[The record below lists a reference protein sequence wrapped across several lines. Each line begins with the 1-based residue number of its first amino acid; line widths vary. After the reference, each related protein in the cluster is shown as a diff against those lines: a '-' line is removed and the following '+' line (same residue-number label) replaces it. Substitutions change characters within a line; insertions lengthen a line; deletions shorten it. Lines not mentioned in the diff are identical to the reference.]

1 MKVRQGVYGEPWP
14 RRTPHASSRHPGDTA
29 TAVSDMHHRQLPS
42 GFIPLSG
49 ISPPNRQSA
58 KPLNPMSTKSGEG
71 HHDHEAIMHL
81 TYRKSC
87 RICGSTALTKV
98 IDLGPQHL
106 QGSFIRS
113 DRSMPPLRKISTE
126 LVRCDPTRD
135 DNACGLLQTSI
146 TVPPAVLYAC
156 YWYRSGTNETMRK
169 HLQGIAEQA
178 MRMVANDQA
187 LALDIGCND
196 GTLLRNYPA
205 GIRRVGVD
213 PSDIARE
220 AAGEI
225 EVVNDFFPSPALQQ
239 LLGDQRCDS
248 ITSIAMFY
256 DLEDPVRFV
265 QHIKK
270 LLSENG
276 IWIFEMSYMP
286 AMLAMNSYD
295 TICHEHIEYYSFA
308 VIERLLGMCGL
319 KVVDV
324 AFNDINGGS
333 LRCCATHKDC
343 QKHNDPIC
351 LATID
356 GVRRK
361 EFDLELDT
369 DKPYRGFQGRI
380 ELHRQELSRRLK
392 DLKRNGKNIHV
403 YGASTKGNTIL
414 QWCGIDSSVIA
425 CAADRNPEKFG
436 ARTIGTD
443 IPIISEEESRAM
455 NPDYYLVL
463 PWHFREEFVQREAE
477 TLARGAKFIF
487 PLPEIEI
494 VGG

>member
-1 MKVRQGVYGEPWP
+1 
-14 RRTPHASSRHPGDTA
+14 
-29 TAVSDMHHRQLPS
+29 
-42 GFIPLSG
+42 
-49 ISPPNRQSA
+49 
-58 KPLNPMSTKSGEG
+58 
-71 HHDHEAIMHL
+71 MHL
-81 TYRKSC
+81 TFRKSC

-98 IDLGPQHL
+98 IDLGAQHL
-106 QGSFIRS
+106 QGSFIRPGS
-113 DRSMPPLRKISTE
+113 PLPPLRKIGTE

-135 DNACGLLQTSI
+135 EKACGLLQTLV
-146 TVPPAVLYAC
+146 TVPPVVLYAS
-156 YWYRSGTNETMRK
+156 YWYRSGTNETMRT
-169 HLQGIAEQA
+169 HLRGIAEQA
-178 MRMVANDQA
+178 MRMVANDRA

-205 GIRRVGVD
+205 SMRRIGVD

-220 AAGEI
+220 AAFKI
-225 EVVNDFFPSPALQQ
+225 EVVNDFFPSLALQQ
-239 LLGDQRCDS
+239 LLGDRSCDI

-256 DLEDPVRFV
+256 DLENPVGFV
-265 QHIKK
+265 EHIKK
-270 LLSENG
+270 LLSVNG

-319 KVVDV
+319 KIVDV
-324 AFNDINGGS
+324 GFNDINGGS
-333 LRCCATHKDC
+333 LRCYATHKDC
-343 QKHNDPIC
+343 QKYNDTAR

-356 GVRRK
+356 EVRRK

-369 DKPYRGFQGRI
+369 DKPYRGFQERI
-380 ELHRQELSRRLK
+380 ELHRQELSKLLK
-392 DLKRNGKNIHV
+392 ELKRNGKNIHV

-414 QWCGIDSSVIA
+414 QWCGVDGSLIT
-425 CAADRNPEKFG
+425 CAADRNPEKTG

-443 IPIISEEESRAM
+443 IPIVSEEESRAM

-477 TLARGAKFIF
+477 TLARGVKFIF

-494 VGG
+494 ICG

>member
-1 MKVRQGVYGEPWP
+1 
-14 RRTPHASSRHPGDTA
+14 
-29 TAVSDMHHRQLPS
+29 
-42 GFIPLSG
+42 
-49 ISPPNRQSA
+49 
-58 KPLNPMSTKSGEG
+58 
-71 HHDHEAIMHL
+71 MHL

-87 RICGSTALTKV
+87 RICDSTALTKV
-98 IDLGPQHL
+98 IDLGAQHL
-106 QGSFIRS
+106 QGSFIRPGS
-113 DRSMPPLRKISTE
+113 PMPSVRKIGTE

-135 DNACGLLQTSI
+135 DHACGLLQTSI
-146 TVPPAVLYAC
+146 TVPPAVLYAS
-156 YWYRSGTNETMRK
+156 YWYRSGTNETMRT
-169 HLQGIAEQA
+169 HLRGIAEQA
-178 MRMVANDQA
+178 MRMVGNDQA
-187 LALDIGCND
+187 LTLDIGCND

-205 GIRRVGVD
+205 SMRRIGVD

-225 EVVNDFFPSPALQQ
+225 EVVNDFFPSPALQRE
-239 LLGDQRCDS
+239 LGDRRCDI

-256 DLEDPVRFV
+256 DLEDPVGFV
-265 QHIKK
+265 RHIEK

-276 IWIFEMSYMP
+276 IWVFEMSYMP

-333 LRCCATHKDC
+333 LRCYATHKDC
-343 QKHNDPIC
+343 QKYSDPAC
-351 LATID
+351 LAAID
-356 GVRRK
+356 EVRRK

-369 DKPYRGFQGRI
+369 DKPYRGFQERI
-380 ELHRQELSRRLK
+380 ELHRQELSKLLK
-392 DLKRNGKNIHV
+392 DLKRDGKSIHV

-414 QWCGIDSSVIA
+414 QWCGIDHSVIA
-425 CAADRNPEKFG
+425 YAADRNPEKFG

-463 PWHFREEFVQREAE
+463 PWHFREEFVRREAE
-477 TLARGAKFIF
+477 TLARGTKFIF

-494 VGG
+494 IGG